1 MRQSQRKI
9 FDRGLRQDETA
20 VLMRLWRRSHDRVAS
35 FSTRCVRPV
44 NPLAP
49 MPQSPQPSGGSALR
63 RCWLW
68 KMLPKLWRKV

>member
-20 VLMRLWRRSHDRVAS
+20 VLMRLFRRAHDRVAS
-35 FSTRCVRPV
+35 SATRCVRPV

-49 MPQSPQPSGGSALR
+49 MPQSPQPLGGPALR

-68 KMLPKLWRKV
+68 KMLQKLWRKV

>member
-49 MPQSPQPSGGSALR
+49 MPQSPQPSVGSALR
-63 RCWLW
+63 RCRLW